1 MKSLL
6 ISLMALLCALG
17 VYAAPTGS
25 GTQEDPYVIADGDT
39 SVIPQETTVYA
50 SFTAPADG
58 TLKLTHGWSWPTFMV
73 DGNTLNVEMGMDG
86 NFSTLSVKAGQT
98 YLIYNHSLIYG
109 IEQDINVSFAE
120 AGANALTIV
129 SSEPEQGAKLEKIDW
144 ENPVKVTLNK
154 KVKYVHYAFSGDDGI
169 QHEYYISEAE
179 DGEDVLNVGPSKID
193 LGDRVLDNAWYMY
206 EGSSYEVKIEAYKT
220 EAGMYQGTET
230 PEVATLTF
238 EGATPRET
246 KTAVNILSV
255 DPEPNIYTPTADQC
269 LSFKDNRRTVTIV
282 VDKEV
287 KVKSVVVP
295 MGMYGTKD
303 WGTFDVKYEDGHS
316 VITAV
321 LDESNMYDP
330 NFKLTTDI
338 ILQIKMTDMD
348 GNEVVDGGE
357 GKYGNCYFNSGYEFS
372 FGVLDGRYADASLM
386 YESTTPAADSYNASL
401 SQVELNYGSFVMLT
415 STASAALYKDDVKV
429 ADAKLSANTDENKII
444 AKFVEIGTDTP
455 KEINEFGA
463 YVLKVDS
470 QSIANEYFDEL
481 APWSDGLQG
490 HGICNPDYEITFNV
504 DPASLS
510 VVSIDPAPY
519 VEGGEFNKEIPSE
532 INITLSGEGAT
543 VRSAM
548 ATYGMNT
555 RVLLDSKVEGNVITL
570 TVPESALTANSISI
584 SVSAVNA
591 NETPISYQG
600 NGFIQFMYQM
610 PKNILVPVEVTP
622 ADGSTVTSL
631 SNVVL
636 TVNDNDGAGRINTD
650 NLVTVKKDGA
660 ESNISANID
669 YAPDSWN
676 QFIISFDSE
685 ITENGTYTITI
696 PEGTLFSLD
705 DNLYNP
711 ELTYTFIVNDGTSAI
726 DGVESEDANAYVKV
740 YSIDGT
746 VVCKGKKADVVKSLK
761 KGIYIIN
768 GQKVVIR

>member
-6 ISLMALLCALG
+6 ISLMAFLCVLG
-17 VYAAPTGS
+17 VHAVPTGS

-39 SVIPQETTVYA
+39 YVIPEETTVYA

-58 TLKLTHGWSWPTFMV
+58 TLRLTHGWSYPTFMV
-73 DGNTLNVEMGMDG
+73 DGNTLNVEMGMDA
-86 NFSTLSVKAGQT
+86 NSSTLSVEEGKT
-98 YLIYNHSLIYG
+98 YLIYNYSFIYG
-109 IEQDINVSFAE
+109 MDQDINVSFVE
-120 AGANALTIV
+120 AGANALSIV

-154 KVKYVHYAFSGDDGI
+154 KVKYVHYEFSGDEGV

-193 LGDRVLDNAWYMY
+193 LGDRVIDNAWYMY
-206 EGSSYEVKIEAYKT
+206 EGSSYEVKIESYKT
-220 EAGMYQGTET
+220 EEGMYQGNET

-238 EGATPRET
+238 EGATPKET

-255 DPEPNIYTPTADQC
+255 DPEPNIYSPTADQC

-295 MGMYGTKD
+295 LGMYGTKD
-303 WGTFDVKYEDGHS
+303 WGTYDVNYEDGHT
-316 VITAV
+316 VVKAV

-338 ILQIKMTDMD
+338 ILQITFTDMD
-348 GNEVVDGGE
+348 GNDVVDGGE
-357 GKYGNCYFNSGYEFS
+357 GKYGNSFFNSGYEFS

-401 SQVELNYGSFVMLT
+401 SQVELNYDSFVMLT

-455 KEINEFGA
+455 KEINEYGA

-519 VEGGEFNKEIPSE
+519 VEGGEYSAEIPSE

-555 RVLLDSKVEGNVITL
+555 RVILDSKVEGRVITL
-570 TVPESALTANSISI
+570 TVPESALTENSISV

-591 NETPISYQG
+591 NGTPVSYQG
-600 NGFIQFMYQM
+600 NSFIQFVYQRN
-610 PKNILVPVEVTP
+610 KNILVPVEVTP
-622 ADGSTVTSL
+622 ADGSTVKSL
-631 SNVVL
+631 STVIL
-636 TVNDNDGAGRINTD
+636 TVDDKYGAGRINSD
-650 NLVTVKKDGA
+650 NNVIVKKDGA
-660 ESNISANID
+660 DSSISAVID
-669 YAPDSWN
+669 YVADNWN
-676 QFIISFDSE
+676 QFEVKFDSE

-696 PEGTLFSLD
+696 PEGTLYSLD

-711 ELTYTFIVNDGTSAI
+711 ELTYTFVVNDGTTAVN
-726 DGVESEDANAYVKV
+726 GVETEAADADVVV

-746 VVCKGKKADVVKSLK
+746 VVGKGNKADVIKSLK

>member
-1 MKSLL
+1 
-6 ISLMALLCALG
+6 MALLCALG
-17 VYAAPTGS
+17 VYAVPTGS

-39 SVIPQETTVYA
+39 YVIPQKTTVYA

-58 TLKLTHGWSWPTFMV
+58 TLKLSHGWSWPTFMV
-73 DGNTLNVEMGMDG
+73 DGNTLNVEMGMDA

-109 IEQDINVSFAE
+109 IDQDINVSFAE

-169 QHEYYISEAE
+169 QHEYYVSEAE
-179 DGEDVLNVGPSKID
+179 DGEDVLNVGPMKIEKA
-193 LGDRVLDNAWYMY
+193 GRILDNAWYMY

-220 EAGMYQGTET
+220 EDGMYQGTET

-238 EGATPRET
+238 EGATPKAI

-255 DPEPNIYTPTADQC
+255 DPEPNVYSPTADQC

-372 FGVLDGRYADASLM
+372 FGVIDGRYADASLK
-386 YESTTPAADSYNASL
+386 YKSTTPAADSYNTSL

-481 APWSDGLQG
+481 APWSDGIQG

-504 DPASLS
+504 DPAILT
-510 VVSIDPAPY
+510 VESIDPAPY
-519 VEGGEFNKEIPSE
+519 VEGGEFSKEIPSE
-532 INITLSGEGAT
+532 INITLSGEGAK
-543 VRSAM
+543 VNSAL

-555 RVLLDSKVEGNVITL
+555 RLPLEASVNGKVITL
-570 TVPESALTANSISI
+570 TVPESVLAENHVGFAV
-584 SVSAVNA
+584 SVVNA
-591 NETPISYQG
+591 NGTPVNYGGEGMITFEYQK
-600 NGFIQFMYQM
+600 
-610 PKNILVPVEVTP
+610 PKNILVPTEVTP
-622 ADGSTVTSL
+622 ADGSTVESL
-631 SNVVL
+631 LSVVL
-636 TVNDNDGAGRINTD
+636 TVDANYGVGELNTSKIIS
-650 NLVTVKKDGA
+650 VAKDGFTA
-660 ESNISANID
+660 EGISASID
-669 YAPDSWN
+669 YAMGDEMN
-676 QFIISFDSE
+676 KVEVKLNKEVTDK
-685 ITENGTYTITI
+685 GTYTLTI
-696 PEGTLFSLD
+696 PENTFTSLD
-705 DNLYNP
+705 GTVYNP
-711 ELTYTFIVNDGTSAI
+711 KLTYTFIIGEGTAI
-726 DGVESEDANAYVKV
+726 DGVESEGANACVYV

>member
-6 ISLMALLCALG
+6 ISLMAFLCVLG
-17 VYAAPTGS
+17 VYAVPTGS

-39 SVIPQETTVYA
+39 YVIPAEKTIYA

-58 TLKLTHGWSWPTFMV
+58 TLKLSHGWSWPTFMV
-73 DGNTLNVEMGMDG
+73 DGNTLSVEMGSDA
-86 NFSTLSVKAGQT
+86 NFSTLSVEEGKT
-98 YLIYNHSLIYG
+98 YLIYNHSFVYG
-109 IEQDINVSFAE
+109 IDQDINVSFAE

-144 ENPVKVTLNK
+144 ETPVKVTLNK
-154 KVKYVHYAFSGDDGI
+154 KVKYVHYEFSGDEGV
-169 QHEYYISEAE
+169 QHEYYVSEAE
-179 DGEDVLNVGPSKID
+179 DGEDVLNVGPMKIEKD
-193 LGDRVLDNAWYMY
+193 GRILDNAWYMY
-206 EGSSYEVKIEAYKT
+206 EGSSYEVKIEAYTK
-220 EAGMYQGTET
+220 EDAMYQGTET

-238 EGATPRET
+238 EGATHRET
-246 KTAVNILSV
+246 KTAINILSV
-255 DPEPNIYTPTADQC
+255 DPEPNIYSPTAEQC
-269 LSFKDNRRTVTIV
+269 LSFKENRRTVTIE

-303 WGTFDVKYEDGHS
+303 WGAYDVNYENGHT
-316 VITAV
+316 VVTAV
-321 LDESNMYDP
+321 LDESNKYDA
-330 NFKLTTDI
+330 NYKLTTDI
-338 ILQIKMTDMD
+338 ILQITFTDMD

-357 GKYGNCYFNSGYEFS
+357 GKYGKNFFNSGYEFS

-386 YESTTPAADSYNASL
+386 YESTTPAADSYNPSL

-455 KEINEFGA
+455 KEINEYGA

-510 VVSIDPAPY
+510 VVSVDPAPY

-555 RVLLDSKVEGNVITL
+555 RVLLDSKVEGKVITL
-570 TVPESALTANSISI
+570 TVPESALSANSISI
-584 SVSAVNA
+584 SVSASNA
-591 NETPISYQG
+591 SGTPISYQG
-600 NGFIQFMYQM
+600 DGFIQLMYQM

-636 TVNDNDGAGRINTD
+636 TVNENDGAGRINTD

-669 YAPDSWN
+669 YAEDSWN
-676 QFIISFDSE
+676 QFVISFGSE

-696 PEGTLFSLD
+696 PEGTLYSLD

-726 DGVESEDANAYVKV
+726 NGVESEDANAYVEV

-746 VVCKGKKADVVKSLK
+746 AVCKGKKADVVKSLK
-761 KGIYIIN
+761 KGIYIIG